1 MGRVR
6 PVPEDNYYR
15 RSRRIKRRC
24 FLCFEGI
31 NIQPNI
37 SSLTSI
43 KDKKGNNKS
52 TNKIVKGQSSSL
64 SATKK
69 GELYEANMNR
79 SFIVAINESE
89 EQTEKIISYQN
100 RRNAGE
106 IDTSVQEKAIQ
117 NLDRFFV

>member
-1 MGRVR
+1 
-6 PVPEDNYYR
+6 
-15 RSRRIKRRC
+15 
-24 FLCFEGI
+24 
-31 NIQPNI
+31 
-37 SSLTSI
+37 
-43 KDKKGNNKS
+43 
-52 TNKIVKGQSSSL
+52 
-64 SATKK
+64 
-69 GELYEANMNR
+69 MNR